1 MKPLTIYVVSGGQG
15 NTGRQLVQATLAQF
29 ASGSVSIQ
37 VIAGVRQTAQLEA
50 VVTAAQNGNNL
61 IVHTLVDPDLRN
73 NLNDL
78 AQTRNVTCFDL
89 QGTLLRYL
97 ARRLQQ
103 EPKGEPGL
111 YSRLR
116 EPYFRRIEA
125 MEFAV
130 DHDDGKRIE
139 ELHLAEIVLTGVS
152 RVGKTP
158 LSTYLS
164 THGWRVAN
172 IPLVHEMP
180 PPSQLFAVDH
190 RRVFGLTV
198 DPDELITFRQYRRQR
213 LGLGAS
219 INYTDP
225 EKLDDEL
232 EFARTIFRRGRFT
245 VIDVTD
251 KPIEE
256 TTEDIITRLTQRL
269 GTAAMLK
276 D

>member
-29 ASGSVSIQ
+29 AGGIVSIQ
-37 VIAGVRQTAQLEA
+37 VIAGVRQMAQLEA
-50 VVTAAQNGNNL
+50 VVNNAQNGDNL
-61 IVHTLVDPDLRN
+61 IVHTLVDPALRN

-78 AQTRNVTCFDL
+78 AQTHNVTCFDL
-89 QGTLLRYL
+89 QGALLLYL
-97 ARRLQQ
+97 ARRLEQ
-103 EPKGEPGL
+103 EPKVEPGL

-139 ELHLAEIVLTGVS
+139 ELHMAEIVLTGVS

-172 IPLVHEMP
+172 VPLMHEMP
-180 PPSQLFAVDH
+180 PPQQLFEVDH
-190 RRVFGLTV
+190 RRVFGLMV
-198 DPDELITFRQYRRQR
+198 DPGELISFRQYRRRR
-213 LGLGAS
+213 LGLSAK
-219 INYTDP
+219 INYADP
-225 EKLDDEL
+225 EKLYDEL
-232 EFARTIFRRGRFT
+232 EYARTIFQRGRFT

-256 TTEDIITRLTQRL
+256 TTEEIITRITQRL
-269 GTAAMLK
+269 GTDAMLK